1 MLRSTKY
8 ILILLLALQ
17 FHAKAQTEFLVT
29 VNPATGTDSI
39 IDSLPGVNWIF
50 DGTSTFDKNNHRY
63 FFEGKDFGGN
73 VRLYTIN
80 AIDATISSQPVISSQ
95 TGGFCYDDSSNTLYG
110 LYLNSPLGQMYV
122 ASFDSLT
129 ASAFIIDTL
138 PDKGISAGTTF
149 FDNAAHTYVLLSSN
163 SFYSVNVISRK
174 ISITTAPANLGQIE
188 FDNASGIPYGLIT
201 IPSLKKM
208 IFVSLN
214 ISSGT
219 YTTLDTLPTSGYNSD
234 QTSFNEVGNIY
245 TFCNGTNLYSV
256 SASSDNVVSSPVFPV
271 GMTPPA
277 NVIELQ
283 YDNSNGVLYALHWG
297 KAITDGITNITNDRY
312 SGFEL
317 YPNPTSSLCVLSL
330 NKQYARIDISVY
342 NSLGQ
347 SVYRS
352 TKINAKDIE
361 INNEVLPSGNYF
373 ISVIADNF
381 YIGTK
386 RLVID

>member
-1 MLRSTKY
+1 MIRSIKH

-29 VNPATGTDSI
+29 VNPTTGTDSI
-39 IDSLPGVNWIF
+39 IDSLHGVNWIY
-50 DGTSTFDKNNHRY
+50 DGTSAFDKNNHRY

-73 VRLYTIN
+73 VRLYTIK
-80 AIDATISSQPVISSQ
+80 ATDATISSQPIISSQ

-110 LYLNSPLGQMYV
+110 LYLNSPLGQMYL
-122 ASFDSLT
+122 ASFDTLT
-129 ASAFIIDTL
+129 AAASVIDTL

-149 FDNAAHTYVLLSSN
+149 FDNATHTYVLLSAN
-163 SFYSVNVISRK
+163 SFYSFNVISRK
-174 ISITTAPANLGQIE
+174 ISITPAPANLGELE
-188 FDNASGIPYGLIT
+188 FDNVTGIPYGLIT

-214 ISSGT
+214 ISKGT
-219 YTTLDTLPTSGYNSD
+219 YTTLDTLPTMAYTSD
-234 QTSFNEVGNIY
+234 QNSFNELGDIY

-271 GMTPPA
+271 GMTYPA

-283 YDNSNGVLYALHWG
+283 YDNSDGVLYALHWG
-297 KAITDGITNITNDRY
+297 PVITDGITNITNNGY

-317 YPNPTSSLCVLSL
+317 YPNPTSSLSVLRL
-330 NKQYARIDISVY
+330 NKQYEKIDVSVY

-347 SVYRS
+347 SVSKS

-361 INNEVLPSGNYF
+361 INNEAFPSGIYF
-373 ISVIADNF
+373 ISVIADNR
-381 YIGTK
+381 YLGTRK
-386 RLVID
+386 LVID